1 LIRRLLL
8 VAFFIEVGLLLIVL
22 PWSDFWET
30 NYFGSLWPALLP
42 VMTNDFVRGG
52 VSGIGFI
59 NLGSGI
65 AELVAIFVLRTSQP
79 ERPTTVEPT
88 GILPN
93 GSDSGIE
100 P

>member
-1 LIRRLLL
+1 LISRLLL

-22 PWSDFWET
+22 PWSDFWEA
-30 NYFGSLWPALLP
+30 NYFASLWPALLP
-42 VMTNDFVRGG
+42 IMTNDFVRGG

-59 NLGSGI
+59 NLGSGV
-65 AELVAIFVLRTSQP
+65 AELIAIFILRAPRSGGSSAP
-79 ERPTTVEPT
+79 EAP